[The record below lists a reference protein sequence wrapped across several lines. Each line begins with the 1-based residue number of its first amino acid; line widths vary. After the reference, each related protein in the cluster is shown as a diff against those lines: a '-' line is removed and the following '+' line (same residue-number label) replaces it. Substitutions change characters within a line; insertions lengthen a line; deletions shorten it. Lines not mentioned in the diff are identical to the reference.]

1 MSKIRA
7 VYFDLDDTLCAYWKA
22 SRQALREAF
31 AEAKLAASVDEAV
44 DAWRRVFATF
54 SEEVKRDPWYQH
66 YLESGEPTR
75 TEHLRRTLAL
85 LNESDALA
93 EQISRRYAQLRNE
106 YLTLFPE
113 AKPVLSALRGKY
125 RLGLI
130 TNGPA
135 DVQRSEIESLSIE
148 GYFDHIL
155 IEGEMRI
162 GKPARDVFDLAAQK
176 WSYDPSEM
184 LFVGNSFDHDVVGA
198 KSAGWQAIWMNQ
210 EGEEMPDDAPTK
222 PDRVITNLLEV
233 LDYLGVPR
241 PEESSRGA

>member
-1 MSKIRA
+1 MNEVRA

-31 AEAKLAASVDEAV
+31 LEAKLSASVDEAM

-54 SEEVKRDPWYQH
+54 SEEVRRDPWYQH

-75 TEHLRRTLAL
+75 TEHLRRALAL
-85 LNESDALA
+85 LNESDAHA

-106 YLTLFPE
+106 YLKLFPE

-155 IEGEMRI
+155 IEGEARI
-162 GKPARDVFDLAAQK
+162 GKPARDIFDLAAKK

-184 LFVGNSFDHDVVGA
+184 LFVGNSFDHDVAGA
-198 KSAGWQAIWMNQ
+198 KNAGWQALWMNPSGEALP
-210 EGEEMPDDAPTK
+210 EGAQAQPEGI
-222 PDRVITNLLEV
+222 ITNLLEV

-241 PEESSRGA
+241 PEESSKGA